1 MSLTGQKTRTFYYII
16 CTDID
21 LDCEYGYGRYY
32 HKIYLFD
39 GLPNTESLHNGE
51 YIATIFGGNII
62 TNSKNLNHT
71 SRSNVV
77 SVFLTI
83 YDYGDYDYYD
93 YYYHD
98 YTDYYE
104 TKMKKPRKPRKLK
117 KLRKQKKIKKLSKSK
132 CSDYYQE
139 SSFRGFRLDW
149 KLLK

>member
-1 MSLTGQKTRTFYYII
+1 MKEINTVQNLY
-16 CTDID
+16 
-21 LDCEYGYGRYY
+21 LLA
-32 HKIYLFD
+32 KILIFPLKYTIFLFD
-39 GLPNTESLHNGE
+39 GLPNTKSLHNGE

-62 TNSKNLNHT
+62 TNSQNLNHT

-83 YDYGDYDYYD
+83 FDYGDYDYYD

-117 KLRKQKKIKKLSKSK
+117 KLRKQKKMKKLSKSEK
-132 CSDYYQE
+132 VI
-139 SSFRGFRLDW
+139 LNI
-149 KLLK
+149 K